1 MSEGSWVEA
10 CKAGA
15 VGVDD
20 VIDVDLEIEGGNRV
34 IAIYRTAGDNY
45 FATDGICTHEAA
57 YLAEGFVIDEVIEC
71 PMHNGRFNFKTGKA
85 LGAPVCVDLRTYPVK
100 VEGGAVFIDTG

>member
-1 MSEGSWVEA
+1 MAEGRWIEA
-10 CKAGA
+10 CKADA

-20 VIDVDLEIEGGNRV
+20 VIDVDLEIGGEKRV
-34 IAIYRTAGDNY
+34 IAVYRTGDGY

-57 YLAEGFVIDEVIEC
+57 YLAEGFVIDDVIEC

-85 LGAPVCVDLRTYPVK
+85 LGAPVCIDLRTYPVK
-100 VEGGAVFIDTG
+100 VEGGAVFVEA

>member
-1 MSEGSWVEA
+1 MSWIEA
-10 CKAGA
+10 CKADA

-20 VIDVDLEIEGGNRV
+20 VIDVDLDIDGDKRV
-34 IAIYRTAGDNY
+34 VAIYRTGDGGY

-57 YLAEGFVIDEVIEC
+57 YLAEGFVIDDVIEC

-85 LGAPVCVDLRTYPVK
+85 LGAPVCVDLRTYAVK
-100 VEGGAVFIDTG
+100 VEGGAVFIDGG